1 MFTLSKFTYQLY
13 LFFASLFIHYI
24 FFMQDFFICYIYI
37 IQVYLFNAFK
47 GEENLSLATNPLLE
61 TTRKAK
67 VQQFKPK
74 VSQFGLT
81 LVTVITWM
89 EKHKIFRS
97 RHNKKK

>member
-24 FFMQDFFICYIYI
+24 FFMQDFFIYYIST

-61 TTRKAK
+61 TRKAK
-67 VQQFKPK
+67 VQQLKPK

-89 EKHKIFRS
+89 EKHKIFWS